1 MAEPLPLTTHLQTL
15 TAVAAQIHCSI
26 MFVRSLLPLFLL
38 LSAPAHASD
47 CEGRWSLAMENA
59 SLMMFEVKQASE
71 GWTGIW
77 ERPKTFKS
85 DGERFFDV
93 SGPVISDET
102 LEVKIEGDTCELTF
116 NEGESTFVM
125 HVLDADRAEL
135 RHPAFEFEP
144 ATVQR
149 ATGNSALGPWD
160 PNASYRRIVV
170 RPNNPEMAAI
180 FEADQAARRFEAGQ
194 KIDWAA
200 VAIADRERRHRVEQL
215 LESGEIRSGQD
226 FHHAAFVFQHGD
238 EAPDYLK
245 AHALA
250 IVAVARGESQAVW
263 IAAASLDRYL
273 QKIGQSQVYG
283 TQFSSREGIWTQEP
297 YERDVLPDALRRA
310 SRVPDLANQQ
320 KQLENYEEQGIR

>member
-1 MAEPLPLTTHLQTL
+1 
-15 TAVAAQIHCSI
+15 
-26 MFVRSLLPLFLL
+26 
-38 LSAPAHASD
+38 
-47 CEGRWSLAMENA
+47 
-59 SLMMFEVKQASE
+59 MMFEVKQTSE

-85 DGERFFDV
+85 DGEKFFDV
-93 SGPVISDET
+93 SGPVISDKT

-116 NEGESTFVM
+116 NEGESTFVL
-125 HVLDADRAEL
+125 HVLGADRAEL

-144 ATVQR
+144 ATLKR
-149 ATGNSALGPWD
+149 TTGNVALGPWD
-160 PNASYRRIVV
+160 PNASYRRIVA

-200 VAIADRERRHRVEQL
+200 VAIADRERRDRVQQL
-215 LESGEIRSGQD
+215 LDSGELRSGQD

-250 IVAVARGESQAVW
+250 VVAVARGESRAVW
-263 IAAASLDRYL
+263 IAAATLDRYL
-273 QKIGQSQVYG
+273 QKIGQPQIYG
-283 TQFSSREGIWTQEP
+283 TQFGKRGDRWTQEP
-297 YERDVLPDALRRA
+297 YERDVLPDALRQA
-310 SRVPDLANQQ
+310 SRVPDIAAQQ